1 MLHIFTALLFTTA
14 TATMPPHI
22 ISILQDDLGFFDSGV
37 HNPISEQWTQNITS
51 LAKQG
56 VVLNYHYS
64 HWHCSP
70 SRRSFLTGRL
80 PIHHGEQLSSNS
92 GDDVDLR
99 MNWIS
104 EKLVSRGYE
113 AHWFGKMHTGF
124 RSMSHLPISHNF
136 TKSTGSLQ
144 TGGDY
149 SGSGHSTRWQGYHP
163 ILVDSQFADSPHIRR
178 KVGQSILPVPGVSF
192 LSPLPHAALCGA
204 DGRSTSHKTVSWVHF
219 FAALHA
225 CSSVAFYWHPPACAT
240 LPGTSRRGSGVLMF
254 VGVTLSSP
262 FDGAI

>member
-92 GDDVDLR
+92 APFSSIGAVQLEPSQPRVLGLPCCLNDATCCLPYA
-99 MNWIS
+99 
-104 EKLVSRGYE
+104 ELC
-113 AHWFGKMHTGF
+113 AHSSVN
-124 RSMSHLPISHNF
+124 RDSALLA
-136 TKSTGSLQ
+136 SLE
-144 TGGDY
+144 
-149 SGSGHSTRWQGYHP
+149 
-163 ILVDSQFADSPHIRR
+163 
-178 KVGQSILPVPGVSF
+178 
-192 LSPLPHAALCGA
+192 A
-204 DGRSTSHKTVSWVHF
+204 DGLLVTFATGWVALQAWCGRCTSQ
-219 FAALHA
+219 L
-225 CSSVAFYWHPPACAT
+225 
-240 LPGTSRRGSGVLMF
+240 
-254 VGVTLSSP
+254 
-262 FDGAI
+262 